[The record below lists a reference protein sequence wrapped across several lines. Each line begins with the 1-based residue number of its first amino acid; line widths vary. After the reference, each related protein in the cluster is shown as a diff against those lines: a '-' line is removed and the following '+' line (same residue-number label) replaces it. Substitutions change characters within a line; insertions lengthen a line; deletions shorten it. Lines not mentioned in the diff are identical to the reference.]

1 MWKVEK
7 KTLKNIIKLY
17 SIFLND
23 LNQSLIFLKIDLKS
37 KINKKDLKIE
47 LI

>member
-7 KTLKNIIKLY
+7 TVNNVKSQKKTLTNMKKLY
-17 SIFLND
+17 S
-23 LNQSLIFLKIDLKS
+23 IFLKIDLKS
-37 KINKKDLKIE
+37 KINKKDLKID